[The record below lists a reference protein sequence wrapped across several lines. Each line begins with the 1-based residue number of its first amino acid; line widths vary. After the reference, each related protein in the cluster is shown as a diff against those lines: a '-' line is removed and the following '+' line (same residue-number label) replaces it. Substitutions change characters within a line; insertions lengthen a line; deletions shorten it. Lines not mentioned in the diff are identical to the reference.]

1 MAIAGDLPGDHQYSV
16 RDWEQKAYFSIQV
29 PNNSLCCKGVSER
42 EFRTRGR
49 GGGPVPEAENL
60 FLTSKFWLIL
70 AQIGQIKTIQNP
82 LELENV

>member
-1 MAIAGDLPGDHQYSV
+1 MFYWVSLRTLYPRLLEEGSEMQKCL
-16 RDWEQKAYFSIQV
+16 RD
-29 PNNSLCCKGVSER
+29 KGVSER